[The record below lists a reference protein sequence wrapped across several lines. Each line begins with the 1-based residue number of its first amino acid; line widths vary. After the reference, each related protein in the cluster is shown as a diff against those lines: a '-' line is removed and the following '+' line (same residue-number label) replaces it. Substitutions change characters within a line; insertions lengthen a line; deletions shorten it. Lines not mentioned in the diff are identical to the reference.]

1 MHLSMSSRQGVGGGW
16 GGVSYGGDLINR
28 FGPGV
33 GYLNYLAVLEG
44 KDI

>member
-1 MHLSMSSRQGVGGGW
+1 MHLSMSSRQGG

-33 GYLNYLAVLEG
+33 GYLNYLAVLGG